1 MNFSGLSKNPS
12 KQPLFD
18 ILREMEGKS
27 RKDFVET
34 SRIETLDQ
42 YLKYTKVIQN
52 FVEPFWRKNFLLKGA
67 QLKIMSISLHR
78 HAAEI
83 FQNFFLVPWIEVC
96 IPLHFRVI

>member
-1 MNFSGLSKNPS
+1 MLNFSDLSKNLS

-42 YLKYTKVIQN
+42 CLKHTKVIQN
-52 FVEPFWRKNFLLKGA
+52 FVEQFWRKNFLLREG
-67 QLKIMSISLHR
+67 
-78 HAAEI
+78 
-83 FQNFFLVPWIEVC
+83 
-96 IPLHFRVI
+96 